1 MANWKLRELRDGRR
15 RNFLKM
21 CTVAAAAVGVSR
33 TRLLDFLADEGGYG
47 LAEAA
52 GATYGRSLVVP
63 CPNGVFAW
71 FQELWPQVDVA
82 MRACEHKVIAG
93 LSSTFVTPVNTTGDP
108 GYGVFSSY
116 LYTSQYGYT
125 PANGYRGTYTP
136 GKGVSMPPLPAGV
149 KGWAGGHR
157 PFFYGPD
164 APWFDH
170 QAGVPKRPVTALM
183 AGGDETHTEFPI
195 SATTV
200 SGTSTLLASLAS
212 LGASSSAAAVPAIGI
227 DPVKYG
233 RAPGAPDIATVPSA
247 NGMIDLF
254 NSAASQ
260 LTLASKA
267 DQEIFEDYFKAV
279 IALRKSASR
288 TTWAPQLAVTK
299 NAARIIGLNFAAQLT
314 PTAQDLV
321 AYGIQE
327 LIDSSLA
334 SPTYLK
340 PKQRERLEEFGRVLI
355 VVAKAFALGLS
366 KTAVVSLSPGPTSD
380 QDFTDPHDVFN
391 TPADLRMGRNT
402 TRHLGK
408 MLDAFYEHLAQ
419 FNDPEDPN
427 QKLDQT
433 TSFVAFGDTP
443 HTPLQGN
450 NWPDATPDSCNWLYL
465 MNPKGL
471 VQNGWF
477 GQCVTTPIQGRRG
490 FGYDPLTGKDAPTQA
505 TSLVTKFSTT
515 AAVYAVAGGDKNKT
529 AEYGT
534 PASALPAILV

>member
-1 MANWKLRELRDGRR
+1 
-15 RNFLKM
+15 
-21 CTVAAAAVGVSR
+21 
-33 TRLLDFLADEGGYG
+33 
-47 LAEAA
+47 
-52 GATYGRSLVVP
+52 
-63 CPNGVFAW
+63 VFAW
-71 FQELWPQVDVA
+71 FQELWPHVDVA
-82 MRACEHKVIAG
+82 MRACENVVIPA
-93 LSSTFVTPVNTTGDP
+93 FVNISNDAPNLVNPTLNPSFG
-108 GYGVFSSY
+108 FASSY
-116 LYTSQYGYT
+116 LYTTQYGYT

-136 GKGVSMPPLPAGV
+136 GKGVAMPPLPSGV
-149 KGWAGGHR
+149 KGWAGGYR

-183 AGGDETHTEFPI
+183 AGSDETHTVFPS

-288 TTWAPQLAVTK
+288 TSWAPQLAVTK

-327 LIDSSLA
+327 LVDSSLA
-334 SPTYLK
+334 SSTYLQ

-380 QDFTDPHDVFN
+380 QDFTDPHAVFSS
-391 TPADLRMGRNT
+391 PATLIMGRNT

-408 MLDAFYEHLAQ
+408 ILDAFYEHLAQ

-433 TSFVAFGDTP
+433 TSFIAFGDTP
-443 HTPLQGN
+443 HTPFLGRG
-450 NWPDATPDSCNWLYL
+450 WPDPTPNSSNWLYL

-477 GQCVTTPIQGRRG
+477 GQCVTTPVQGRRG
-490 FGYDPLTGKDAPTQA
+490 LAYDPLTGKDTTQD
-505 TSLVTKFSTT
+505 TILVTKFSTT
-515 AAVYAVAGGDKNKT
+515 AAVYAVAGGDTNKT
-529 AEYGT
+529 AEFGT
-534 PASALPAILV
+534 AASALPALLT